1 MLGQRNSLT
10 PSSVAET
17 TFSGCTVGL
26 KFEINFLNSQKF
38 IKNASEDNGGS
49 NFVPSLHYLSAVSVS
64 LTLLLFLFPL
74 QISLFCLALTVSL
87 IPSFSHNSLSPRLLN
102 LYPWAYLES
111 SFAAVEEQHHFQAPF
126 EPPGSI
132 CFPLYQLKK

>member
-49 NFVPSLHYLSAVSVS
+49 NFVPSVSCLGLAYSPFIPFPTPDLSR
-64 LTLLLFLFPL
+64 LFGSDRLSH
-74 QISLFCLALTVSL
+74 SLFST
-87 IPSFSHNSLSPRLLN
+87 
-102 LYPWAYLES
+102 
-111 SFAAVEEQHHFQAPF
+111 
-126 EPPGSI
+126 
-132 CFPLYQLKK
+132 